1 MWIKVSE
8 DGGSTRRSRSSSPT
22 TRRPA
27 SSKALGAAPGDLLLL
42 VADEWAK
49 VCHVLG
55 LLRLD
60 LGRPP
65 VNEGGQ
71 TFLWV
76 VDFPLFEA
84 LDDDGKPIPAHHPFT
99 MPHLDDWDMLD
110 RSGPELLEVR
120 SQAYD
125 LALNGWELGSGSVR
139 IHRSDIQSR
148 IFDLL
153 GIGPEE
159 AQRKFGFLLDAFRYG
174 APPHAGFAFGI
185 DRLAA
190 LLAGEENIREVI
202 AFPKTQSGTDP
213 LTGAPTEPDPSA
225 PRRARPPR
233 PPAQDLSLR
242 TGIACPSSAGSV
254 GPVSDLFGAAA
265 EEKLASQ
272 APLADRLRP
281 TRLDDIVGQDQV
293 LGPGKPLRV
302 LIEADRLSSVILW
315 GPPGT
320 GKTTLARVIARS
332 TAKAFEPL
340 SAVSATVKDVREVA
354 ARARQR
360 LGERGQGTILFL
372 DEVHRFTKSQ
382 QDALLPSVEEGLL
395 VLIGATTENPYFEV
409 NPPLLS
415 RSTLFRLQPLDLVAV
430 RPARRARPRRRERR
444 GGRGRAAA
452 PRRSG
457 RRRRPPGADRA
468 RGGDRPRRGAGTS
481 PAGRRVTMADAE
493 AALGTKALRYGRD
506 DHYDVISAFIK
517 SIRGSDVDAGLYWLA
532 VMLEAGEDAR
542 FIARRLVILASE
554 DVGMADPQA
563 IVVAD
568 AAARAVEFVGLP
580 EAQLNLAQAVIHLA
594 TAPKS
599 NSVIT
604 ALGAAR
610 E

>member
-1 MWIKVSE
+1 
-8 DGGSTRRSRSSSPT
+8 
-22 TRRPA
+22 
-27 SSKALGAAPGDLLLL
+27 
-42 VADEWAK
+42 
-49 VCHVLG
+49 
-55 LLRLD
+55 
-60 LGRPP
+60 
-65 VNEGGQ
+65 
-71 TFLWV
+71 
-76 VDFPLFEA
+76 
-84 LDDDGKPIPAHHPFT
+84 
-99 MPHLDDWDMLD
+99 
-110 RSGPELLEVR
+110 
-120 SQAYD
+120 
-125 LALNGWELGSGSVR
+125 
-139 IHRSDIQSR
+139 
-148 IFDLL
+148 
-153 GIGPEE
+153 
-159 AQRKFGFLLDAFRYG
+159 
-174 APPHAGFAFGI
+174 
-185 DRLAA
+185 
-190 LLAGEENIREVI
+190 
-202 AFPKTQSGTDP
+202 
-213 LTGAPTEPDPSA
+213 
-225 PRRARPPR
+225 
-233 PPAQDLSLR
+233 
-242 TGIACPSSAGSV
+242 
-254 GPVSDLFGAAA
+254 VSDLFASSA
-265 EEKLASQ
+265 EEQLKAQ

-281 TRLDDIVGQDQV
+281 TRLDDIVGQDEV

-320 GKTTLARVIARS
+320 GKTTLARVIART

-340 SAVSATVKDVREVA
+340 SAVSATVKDVRETA

-415 RSTLFRLQPLDLVAV
+415 RSTLFRLQPLDLTAVRALVDRGLAAEGATADEDAVEHLVDRAGGDGRQALTALEVAV
-430 RPARRARPRRRERR
+430 ALAGQRARP
-444 GGRGRAAA
+444 
-452 PRRSG
+452 PHM
-457 RRRRPPGADRA
+457 
-468 RGGDRPRRGAGTS
+468 
-481 PAGRRVTMADAE
+481 TMTEAE

-506 DHYDVISAFIK
+506 DHFDVISAFIK

-604 ALGAAR
+604 SLGKARQDVLERPSSGVPAHLRDAHYRSAAKLGHGEGYDYPHDHPEGWVAQEYRPPEVAGRRYYEPKEHGQEKEIAAR
-610 E
+610 MARLRSAPPTPRSPATPTSTDDE